1 MLSFACQ
8 VSAKSKETVIHTTE
22 GLLSVYIFTRLC
34 VYFIYLH
41 DPNCSVFFSKQ
52 AYFTHFIFLAFY
64 GLNLGI
70 TCDRVV

>member
-34 VYFIYLH
+34 VYFIFLH
-41 DPNCSVFFSKQ
+41 DPNCSFFFK
-52 AYFTHFIFLAFY
+52 AGIFHAFHISRILRFEP
-64 GLNLGI
+64 GDNM
-70 TCDRVV
+70 